1 MKLVVLTLSLAL
13 SLSTIAAE
21 LTCSESCDKTFNDG
35 SLICYKSMDTCMKYS
50 GVAGT
55 ERFDM
60 CQDRYEKCLDKK
72 IEIKNI
78 CLQNCQ

>member
-1 MKLVVLTLSLAL
+1 MKLLVL
-13 SLSTIAAE
+13 SLSLVFGLSTFAAE
-21 LTCSESCDKTFNDG
+21 LTCTESCEQTFNDG
-35 SLICYKSMDTCMKYS
+35 SLVCYKSMDACMKYS

-72 IEIKNI
+72 IEAKII
-78 CLQNCQ
+78 CLRSCE